1 MGEGEMRARA
11 VPVQGA
17 ALSVT
22 ASPRIGLG
30 ETIQIRVPIGGMHGA
45 ELSFETGAGGG
56 GDVAK

>member
-11 VPVQGA
+11 VAVQGA

-30 ETIQIRVPIGGMHGA
+30 ETIQIGA